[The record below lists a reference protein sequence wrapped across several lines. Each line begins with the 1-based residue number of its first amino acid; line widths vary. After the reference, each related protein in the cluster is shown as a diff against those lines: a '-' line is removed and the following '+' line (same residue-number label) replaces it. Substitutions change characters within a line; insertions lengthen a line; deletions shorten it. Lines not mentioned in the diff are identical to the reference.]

1 MLVARKRLRQP
12 RRRRKDGRYSP
23 EYWAFRKEVLKR
35 DQFTCQFPGCM
46 EKKNL
51 EVHHIKKYAASARLR
66 TEKFNGITLC
76 KKHHEMVT
84 GKEEVFEGEFFK
96 IICEKNIEEVQKL
109 NELRQ
114 QGRLKKGTKNSR
126 ERYIRKRNH

>member
-1 MLVARKRLRQP
+1 
-12 RRRRKDGRYSP
+12 
-23 EYWAFRKEVLKR
+23 
-35 DQFTCQFPGCM
+35 M

>member
-23 EYWAFRKEVLKR
+23 EYWAFRKVVLKR

>member
-1 MLVARKRLRQP
+1 MILYILLNHIEKIHQNIVAIN
-12 RRRRKDGRYSP
+12 
-23 EYWAFRKEVLKR
+23 V
-35 DQFTCQFPGCM
+35 
-46 EKKNL
+46 KK
-51 EVHHIKKYAASARLR
+51 IID
-66 TEKFNGITLC
+66 NGITLC

>member
-51 EVHHIKKYAASARLR
+51 EVHHIKKYAASAKLR

-76 KKHHEMVT
+76 KQHHEMVT
-84 GKEEVFEGEFFK
+84 GKEELFESEFFK
-96 IICEKNIEEVQKL
+96 IVTSKNIKEIQKL
-109 NELRQ
+109 NELGKQR
-114 QGRLKKGTKNSR
+114 GIKKSTKNIGK
-126 ERYIRKRNH
+126 RYIRKRYH